1 MSQWMSV
8 FLTAA
13 VIAGLTGCGS
23 KPAPEASAPSQAQT
37 ETAKVEESQSTKT
50 FTIGFSVG
58 DLSGQFPKN
67 FTEAFEA
74 KAKENPDIV
83 YKIQDARGDIA
94 NQISQIENFITEKV
108 DVIILQ
114 PFDTEALNDVVIQA
128 NEAGI
133 PVIQINT
140 RTTGGEYTYIG
151 SNDYDAGVMQGEFF
165 KDKLP
170 ENAKICL
177 MLGTLGHS
185 GQTERSRGWAESIL
199 KERPDI
205 EVLAEQSGNWQR
217 AQGMTMMEDW
227 LQNYPQIDAVL
238 SQNDEM
244 IMGALEAIKASGR
257 ESEIMTCG
265 VDAIPDALQ
274 AVKDGVLTMT
284 VFQDAKGQ
292 GEQAY
297 QCAMMVR
304 DGKTLEAEYMIP
316 FIAITEENAADF
328 ETTNQ

>member
-1 MSQWMSV
+1 
-8 FLTAA
+8 
-13 VIAGLTGCGS
+13 
-23 KPAPEASAPSQAQT
+23 
-37 ETAKVEESQSTKT
+37 
-50 FTIGFSVG
+50 
-58 DLSGQFPKN
+58 
-67 FTEAFEA
+67 
-74 KAKENPDIV
+74 
-83 YKIQDARGDIA
+83 
-94 NQISQIENFITEKV
+94 
-108 DVIILQ
+108 
-114 PFDTEALNDVVIQA
+114 
-128 NEAGI
+128 
-133 PVIQINT
+133 
-140 RTTGGEYTYIG
+140 
-151 SNDYDAGVMQGEFF
+151 
-165 KDKLP
+165 
-170 ENAKICL
+170 
-177 MLGTLGHS
+177 ML
-185 GQTERSRGWAESIL
+185 E
-199 KERPDI
+199 D
-205 EVLAEQSGNWQR
+205 QSGNWHR